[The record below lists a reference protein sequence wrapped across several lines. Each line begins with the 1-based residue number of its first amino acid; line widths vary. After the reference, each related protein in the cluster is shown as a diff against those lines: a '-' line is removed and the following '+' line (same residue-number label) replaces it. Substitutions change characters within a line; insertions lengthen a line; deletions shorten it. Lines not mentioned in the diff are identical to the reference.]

1 MKHLPPCS
9 SRHRLAVLAAAFGLV
24 LLAAPAAHAFTID
37 NQSNTNNDGTAR
49 YTDPDAR
56 FSGSGSGSG
65 SGNGQTTLQQ
75 GNTTF
80 RFGGQQG
87 SFDQR
92 YDSNRMFDPLGRP
105 GDNR

>member
-1 MKHLPPCS
+1 MKHLPPS
-9 SRHRLAVLAAAFGLV
+9 PSRHRLAVPAAAFGLA
-24 LLAAPAAHAFTID
+24 LLIAPAAHAFTID
-37 NQSNTNNDGTAR
+37 DQSNTNSDGTAR

-56 FSGSGSGSG
+56 FSN
-65 SGNGQTTLQQ
+65 SGNGQTTIRQ

-80 RFGGQQG
+80 RFGGQMG
-87 SFDQR
+87 TFDQR

>member
-1 MKHLPPCS
+1 MKHSPPS
-9 SRHRLAVLAAAFGLV
+9 PSRHRLAVPAAAFGLA
-24 LLAAPAAHAFTID
+24 LLIAPAAHAFTID
-37 NQSNTNNDGTAR
+37 DQSNTNSDGTAR

-56 FSGSGSGSG
+56 FSGAGSGSG
-65 SGNGQTTLQQ
+65 QTTIRQ

-80 RFGGQQG
+80 RFGGQMG
-87 SFDQR
+87 TFDQR

>member
-1 MKHLPPCS
+1 MKQLPPFP
-9 SRHRLAVLAAAFGLV
+9 SRHRLAVLAAAFGLA

-37 NQSNTNNDGTAR
+37 DQSNTNSDGTAR

-56 FSGSGSGSG
+56 FSN
-65 SGNGQTTLQQ
+65 SGNGQTTIRQ

-80 RFGGQQG
+80 RFGGQMG
-87 SFDQR
+87 TFDQR

-105 GDNR
+105 GSER